1 MVSVD
6 GRSVGG
12 IHGARTARGAG
23 EWCGV
28 WGGIGPLTAG
38 PHAAEREGE
47 TDHRDVCQH
56 GADWI
61 R

>member
-6 GRSVGG
+6 GRLAGG
-12 IHGARTARGAG
+12 IRGVWTARGAG
-23 EWCGV
+23 EWWGI

-38 PHAAEREGE
+38 PHVAESEGE
-47 TDHRDVCQH
+47 TSHRDVCQH

-61 R
+61 G